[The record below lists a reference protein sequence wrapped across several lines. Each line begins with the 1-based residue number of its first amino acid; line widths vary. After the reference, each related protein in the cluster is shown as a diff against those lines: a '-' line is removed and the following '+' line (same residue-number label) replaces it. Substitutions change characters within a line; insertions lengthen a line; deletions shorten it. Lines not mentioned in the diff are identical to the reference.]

1 MKKKKVALLSI
12 GAAAVV
18 TAGLLVY
25 AYLPDKSSALA
36 EVPLNTATVTKGDI
50 VVSVTGAGSVT
61 APRTGKVKTKDSGK
75 VLKVLVKEGDVVKK
89 GQTLITFEGAD
100 LSDNLRQEKNNLANL
115 QLDLEDKRE
124 QYHKLADSGAPEDQV
139 KSSKRSLD
147 KAKTDVENQQY
158 KVASVEESMV
168 PPAPLTATIDGT
180 VTAVNIANGEKAM
193 DGSELIDITD
203 YANLSAVVQVD
214 ELDIPSVE
222 LGMPATIKLDAL
234 PDKKYQGK
242 VTAIANEGTSS
253 GGVSLFDVTVDLTD
267 SKGARAGMSAE
278 VSITTAEKK
287 DVLTVPIEAVRDRNG
302 TYMIAV
308 PATSGEVGTGEG
320 TGFAGAGQAPGSAG
334 GAAPG
339 TDGSSASSGS
349 TPSAGNRGGFGGT
362 GSGTGVYGGGA
373 RGTREGM
380 GQAGK
385 AGTGTRTGAGTTPAQ
400 RMITV
405 EVGLHDE
412 SRMEIT
418 SGLKEGDQVVIP
430 TVISSG
436 NGAAAQQVQGG
447 GAFGGFGGFG
457 GGAAGGFGAGGRGSG
472 GFGGGSGG
480 AGAGTGSGFSGG
492 GSGGARTGTGSGGTG
507 TRGGGQ

>member
-1 MKKKKVALLSI
+1 MKKKRVAILSI

-36 EVPLNTATVTKGDI
+36 EVPLNTAAVTKGDI

-75 VLKVLVKEGDVVKK
+75 VLKVLVKEGDIVKK

-100 LSDNLRQEKNNLANL
+100 LSDNLRQEKSNLANL

-180 VTAVNIANGEKAM
+180 VTAVNISDGEKAM

-214 ELDIPSVE
+214 ELDVPSVE
-222 LGMPATIKLDAL
+222 LGMPASIKLDAL

-253 GGVSLFDVTVDLTD
+253 NGVSLFDVTVDLTD

-302 TYMIAV
+302 TYMVAV
-308 PATSGEVGTGEG
+308 PATSGAVGTGEG
-320 TGFAGAGQAPGSAG
+320 AGAAGTGQVPGSAG

-339 TDGSSASSGS
+339 GTNDKSNTAGSGGA
-349 TPSAGNRGGFGGT
+349 PVAGNRGDFGGT
-362 GSGTGVYGGGA
+362 ASGSGAYGGGA
-373 RGTREGM
+373 RGARGGM

-385 AGTGTRTGAGTTPAQ
+385 AGTGTGTGTGTTPAQ

-418 SGLKEGDQVVIP
+418 SGLKEGDQIVIP

-436 NGAAAQQVQGG
+436 NSAAAQQGQGG
-447 GAFGGFGGFG
+447 TGFGGFGGFG
-457 GGAAGGFGAGGRGSG
+457 GGATGGIPGSGGFGAGGRSG
-472 GFGGGSGG
+472 GGFGGGGSGG
-480 AGAGTGSGFSGG
+480 AGAGTGG
-492 GSGGARTGTGSGGTG
+492 GGTG

>member
-36 EVPLNTATVTKGDI
+36 EVPLNTAAVTKGDI

-115 QLDLEDKRE
+115 QLDLEDKQD

-147 KAKTDVENQQY
+147 KAKTDIENQKY

-180 VTAVNIANGEKAM
+180 VTAVNISDGEKAM

-203 YANLSAVVQVD
+203 YSNLSAVVQVD
-214 ELDIPSVE
+214 ELDVPSVE

-253 GGVSLFDVTVDLTD
+253 NGVSLFDVTVDLTD

-302 TYMIAV
+302 TYMVAV
-308 PATSGEVGTGEG
+308 PATSGAVGTSEG
-320 TGFAGAGQAPGSAG
+320 SGAAGAGQAPGSAG
-334 GAAPG
+334 GAAPDG
-339 TDGSSASSGS
+339 TDGSSSGSGS
-349 TPSAGNRGGFGGT
+349 TPAAGSRGGFGGA
-362 GSGTGVYGGGA
+362 GSGTGAYGGGA
-373 RGTREGM
+373 RGTRGGM
-380 GQAGK
+380 GQAAK
-385 AGTGTRTGAGTTPAQ
+385 TGTSTGTGTTPAQ

-436 NGAAAQQVQGG
+436 NSAAAQQGQGG
-447 GAFGGFGGFG
+447 GGFGGFGGFG
-457 GGAAGGFGAGGRGSG
+457 GGAAGGIPGSGGFGAGGRSSG
-472 GFGGGSGG
+472 GFSGGGSGG
-480 AGAGTGSGFSGG
+480 AGAGTGGG
-492 GSGGARTGTGSGGTG
+492 GTGGGGTG

>member
-1 MKKKKVALLSI
+1 MKKKRVALLSI

-36 EVPLNTATVTKGDI
+36 EVPLNTAAVTKGDI

-75 VLKVLVKEGDVVKK
+75 VLKVLVKEGDIVKK

-100 LSDNLRQEKNNLANL
+100 LSDSLRQEKNNLANL
-115 QLDLEDKRE
+115 QLDLEDKQD
-124 QYHKLADSGAPEDQV
+124 QYHKLADSGASEDQV

-147 KAKTDVENQQY
+147 KAKTDIENQQY

-180 VTAVNIANGEKAM
+180 VTAVNISDGEKAM

-214 ELDIPSVE
+214 ELDVPSVE

-253 GGVSLFDVTVDLTD
+253 NGVSLFDVTVDLTD

-302 TYMIAV
+302 TYMVAV

-320 TGFAGAGQAPGSAG
+320 AGAAGTGQIPGSAG
-334 GAAPG
+334 GAAPDG
-339 TDGSSASSGS
+339 TDDKSNSAGSGS
-349 TPSAGNRGGFGGT
+349 APVAGSRGGFGGT
-362 GSGTGVYGGGA
+362 GSGSGAYGGGA
-373 RGTREGM
+373 RGTRGGM
-380 GQAGK
+380 GQAGR
-385 AGTGTRTGAGTTPAQ
+385 AGTGTGTGTTPAQ

-405 EVGLHDE
+405 EVGLHDD

-436 NGAAAQQVQGG
+436 NSAAAQQG
-447 GAFGGFGGFG
+447 GAGFGGFGGFG
-457 GGAAGGFGAGGRGSG
+457 GGATGVIPGAGGFGSGGRSG
-472 GFGGGSGG
+472 GGFGGGGSGG
-480 AGAGTGSGFSGG
+480 AGAGTGGGGTGG
-492 GSGGARTGTGSGGTG
+492 GSTGGGTG

>member
-1 MKKKKVALLSI
+1 MMKKKKVALLSI

-25 AYLPDKSSALA
+25 AYLPDKSNALA
-36 EVPLNTATVTKGDI
+36 EIPLNTAAVTKGDI

-115 QLDLEDKRE
+115 ELDLEDKRE

-147 KAKTDVENQQY
+147 KAKTDIENQKY

-180 VTAVNIANGEKAM
+180 VTAVNISDGEKAM

-203 YANLSAVVQVD
+203 YSNLSAVVQVD
-214 ELDIPSVE
+214 ELDVPSIE

-242 VTAIANEGTSS
+242 VSAIANEGTSS
-253 GGVSLFDVTVDLTD
+253 NGVSLFDVTVDLTD

-302 TYMIAV
+302 TYMVAV
-308 PATSGEVGTGEG
+308 PATSGEVGTGVDPGTAG
-320 TGFAGAGQAPGSAG
+320 TGQVPGSAG

-339 TDGSSASSGS
+339 TEGSSADSGS
-349 TPSAGNRGGFGGT
+349 TPGAGGRGGFGGA
-362 GSGTGVYGGGA
+362 GSGTGAYGGGA
-373 RGTREGM
+373 RGTRGGM

-385 AGTGTRTGAGTTPAQ
+385 AGTGAGTTPAQ

-436 NGAAAQQVQGG
+436 NSAAAQQGQGG
-447 GAFGGFGGFG
+447 GSFGGFGGFG
-457 GGAAGGFGAGGRGSG
+457 GGATGGIPGTGGFGAGGRNGGG
-472 GFGGGSGG
+472 GFGGSGG
-480 AGAGTGSGFSGG
+480 AG
-492 GSGGARTGTGSGGTG
+492 TGTGSAGTGGGGTG

>member
-36 EVPLNTATVTKGDI
+36 EIPLNTASVTKGDI

-100 LSDNLRQEKNNLANL
+100 LSDSLRQEKNNLANL
-115 QLDLEDKRE
+115 QLDLEDKQD

-147 KAKTDVENQQY
+147 KAKTDIENQKY

-180 VTAVNIANGEKAM
+180 VTAVNISDGEKAM

-203 YANLSAVVQVD
+203 YSNLSAVVQVD
-214 ELDIPSVE
+214 ELDVPSVE
-222 LGMPATIKLDAL
+222 LGMPAAIKLDAL

-253 GGVSLFDVTVDLTD
+253 NGVSLFDVTVDLTD

-302 TYMIAV
+302 TYMVAV
-308 PATSGEVGTGEG
+308 PATSGAAGTGEG
-320 TGFAGAGQAPGSAG
+320 TGSAGAGQAPGSAG
-334 GAAPG
+334 GAAPDG
-339 TDGSSASSGS
+339 TDGSSSGSGS
-349 TPSAGNRGGFGGT
+349 TPAAGSRDGFGGA
-362 GSGTGVYGGGA
+362 GSGTGAYGGGA
-373 RGTREGM
+373 RGTRGGM
-380 GQAGK
+380 GQAAK
-385 AGTGTRTGAGTTPAQ
+385 TGTSTGTGTTPAQ

-436 NGAAAQQVQGG
+436 NSAAAQQGQGG
-447 GAFGGFGGFG
+447 GGFGGFG
-457 GGAAGGFGAGGRGSG
+457 GGGGGATGGIPGSG
-472 GFGGGSGG
+472 GFGGGGRNGGGGFGGSGG
-480 AGAGTGSGFSGG
+480 AGAGTG
-492 GSGGARTGTGSGGTG
+492 GAGTGGGGTG